1 MYSVEG
7 VKMLLPQGSFAR
19 FYYLFRQ
26 LQRILPLMHL
36 AVRERKLKWL
46 SSDNLRP
53 YRGDGISMCRSS
65 LSASPLRLAFRLK
78 VNGDWNIALR

>member
-36 AVRERKLKWL
+36 AVRECKLKWL
-46 SSDNLRP
+46 SSDNLRL
-53 YRGDGISMCRSS
+53 YRGDGISIVLTGEISIHVPIFPVR
-65 LSASPLRLAFRLK
+65 LPTASGVSP
-78 VNGDWNIALR
+78 